1 MNRQD
6 INRTKINHTWGMQIE
21 GLQHILQDEE
31 VRKLLNEGREQGFQ
45 EYAGESERNVKAI
58 NQLFSTLT
66 TFLTGKDTGVF
77 EVWDGW
83 LVPLTE
89 TTAFKLLQYID
100 GVKGLV
106 VYKKGFA
113 YRLFKHDEKNWYT
126 VSVTESNYIRGYDSV
141 VRKMAQIGG

>member
-6 INRTKINHTWGMQIE
+6 INRTRIHHTWGMQIE
-21 GLQHILQDEE
+21 GLHHILQDEE
-31 VRKLLNEGREQGFQ
+31 VRMLFHEGREQGFQ
-45 EYAGESERNVKAI
+45 EYVGESERNVKAI
-58 NQLFSTLT
+58 NQLFISLT

-89 TTAFKLLQYID
+89 TTAFKLLQYVD
-100 GVKGLV
+100 GVQGLV